1 MTYPFVDTDVIIR
14 LLTGDDVKK
23 QKDATMLFGKVE
35 SGKLVLQAPDTVIA
49 DAVYVLSSPRLYR
62 INRTSVQALLTPLVR
77 LAGFKVKH
85 RQILLGALQ
94 IYARTKLDF
103 SDALIIASMQKA
115 KSHIL
120 YSYDEGFDNIASIT
134 RKTPSNH

>member
-1 MTYPFVDTDVIIR
+1 MTHPFVDTNVIIR

-49 DAVYVLSSPRLYR
+49 DAVYALSSPRLYR
-62 INRTSVQALLTPLVR
+62 IDRANVQALLTPLVR

-85 RQILLGALQ
+85 RQILLDALQ

-103 SDALIIASMQKA
+103 SDAFIIASMQKA
-115 KSHIL
+115 KSHTL
-120 YSYDEGFDNIASIT
+120 YSYDEGFDTIASIT